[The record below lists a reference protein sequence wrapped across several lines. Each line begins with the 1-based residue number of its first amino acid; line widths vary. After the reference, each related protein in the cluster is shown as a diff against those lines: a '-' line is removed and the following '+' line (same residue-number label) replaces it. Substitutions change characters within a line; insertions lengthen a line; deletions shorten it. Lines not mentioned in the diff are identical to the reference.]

1 MTTHAPVYSHF
12 ELARPLDHKM
22 MLWKFRDDI
31 SNGSGVIMLT
41 DKLTDRQA
49 DKHAKRLYWKQYHPV
64 CARGKNVSAR
74 RGSRCECQ

>member
-49 DKHAKRLYWKQYHPV
+49 DKHAKRLY
-64 CARGKNVSAR
+64 
-74 RGSRCECQ
+74 